1 MHAQDLMLIVE
12 RGEGSLQVLRKVA
25 DQLGCDRIDAES
37 PENLNDALA
46 VRRPTIAILAIDQI
60 VADELAVLQC

>member
-25 DQLGCDRIDAES
+25 DQLGCIEAES

-46 VRRPTIAILAIDQI
+46 VRPPTIAILAIDQI
-60 VADELAVLQC
+60 EADELAVLQC